1 MFFSSKKPYAKRP
14 DRTSEG
20 GDGVVTKQR
29 AHRQMQSVIRTIIT
43 VKTSYLNFSEITF
56 SDNHGV
62 IKEKPTWRRGLIDD
76 CSDESSER
84 FVDVHEAAS
93 IHDPAHPNEIKVIHA
108 SSPPEYKTSSP
119 RDIATSVVK

>member
-43 VKTSYLNFSEITF
+43 VRTSYLNFSEITF

-76 CSDESSER
+76 CS
-84 FVDVHEAAS
+84 V
-93 IHDPAHPNEIKVIHA
+93 NQ
-108 SSPPEYKTSSP
+108 
-119 RDIATSVVK
+119 VKDLLMCTKQHQFMIPLTQTK